1 MAVRPA
7 LAGLPAWSWLCPAWP
22 APPPLLRPWQATD
35 APVLAAA
42 WRDPVIRDRLRV
54 PEPAGEDAAS
64 HWISQREHA
73 WAEGRSVDLAVT
85 DRPSGDVI
93 GEVGLS
99 RLDPVR
105 RAALVGWWI
114 AEGWRGRGR
123 AVEAVRLVLDWVLS
137 EGPLQAVMAEIDSE
151 NLASAAVAPPGRD
164 AQDRRAS
171 RTDRG
176 VRPSGC
182 ARVCPHPGR
191 GGVALAMPRFLPAFV
206 CASPMTYGGDPLEGG
221 WWDCGSGARDDEHDR
236 TCGRGGC

>member
-1 MAVRPA
+1 MGGGAPGVGGTDRLILGVPR
-7 LAGLPAWSWLCPAWP
+7 LAGPTTV
-22 APPPLLRPWQATD
+22 LRPWRATD

-54 PEPAGEDAAS
+54 PEPADEAAAS
-64 HWISQREHA
+64 RWISQREQA

-85 DRPSGDVI
+85 DLPSGDVI

-137 EGPLQAVMAEIDSE
+137 EGPLQAVMAEIDFE
-151 NLASAAVAPPGRD
+151 NLASAAVARRAGMRRVDGPPGRIGESV
-164 AQDRRAS
+164 RRAVLVYA
-171 RTDRG
+171 RTRTG
-176 VRPSGC
+176 AV
-182 ARVCPHPGR
+182 
-191 GGVALAMPRFLPAFV
+191 
-206 CASPMTYGGDPLEGG
+206 SP
-221 WWDCGSGARDDEHDR
+221 
-236 TCGRGGC
+236 